1 MTLEG
6 AVSIQEA
13 LSFLYENRRR
23 EDGKPHSDRDVADAL
38 KASGADVSYSS
49 LWQIRSGKQPHP
61 RTNIVVALA
70 AFFGVPAGFFL
81 DHEVYEDWRRK
92 LSEELEMPHQRA
104 GSSWVTLL
112 RSSNEAM
119 SQRSTALLRELTE
132 HVRGLEA
139 RDGER
144 ST

>member
-6 AVSIQEA
+6 VVSIQEA

-38 KASGADVSYSS
+38 TTVGVDVSYSS
-49 LWQIRSGKQPHP
+49 LWQMRTGKQPHP
-61 RTNIVVALA
+61 RTNIVVGLA
-70 AFFGVPAGFFL
+70 RFFDVPAGFFL
-81 DHEVYEDWRRK
+81 DRDVYDDWRRK
-92 LSEELEMPHQRA
+92 LSGEPDMPRQRV
-104 GSSWVTLL
+104 GSGATTML
-112 RSSNEAM
+112 RSFAISD
-119 SQRSTALLRELTE
+119 RSANLIQELTE

-139 RDGER
+139 RDGGH